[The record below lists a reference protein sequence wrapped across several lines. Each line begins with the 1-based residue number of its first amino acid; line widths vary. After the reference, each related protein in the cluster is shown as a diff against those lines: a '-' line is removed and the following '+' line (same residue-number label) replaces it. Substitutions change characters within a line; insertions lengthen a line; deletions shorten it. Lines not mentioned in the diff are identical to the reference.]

1 MESDQSSI
9 GESLAVSAV
18 FLTDNQFNIYELIIS
33 HKRVVKDGFFYYS
46 DFISKNMIQKRWHMK
61 VKGGATEG
69 KFFSTL
75 KVLKA
80 KGIVIKD
87 TKTKA
92 KYWVNKDIV
101 VINKDQAE
109 VVSKPNQKID
119 NQPQPAK
126 PISKLITL
134 SQQSSLE
141 IVEHTEGSPQLITL
155 KYQYLANGQPRVLII
170 SIRSDNNVAQ

>member
-1 MESDQSSI
+1 MESNQSPI
-9 GESLAVSAV
+9 DESLLVSTV

-33 HKRVVKDGFFYYS
+33 HKRVIEDGFFYYS
-46 DFISKNMIQKRWHMK
+46 DFISKGMMQKRLHMK

-80 KGIVIKD
+80 KGIIIKD
-87 TKTKA
+87 AETKA
-92 KYWVNKDIV
+92 KYRVNKDIIV
-101 VINKDQAE
+101 MDKDVKA
-109 VVSKPNQKID
+109 VLKPDQKID

-126 PISKLITL
+126 PISKLIAL

-141 IVEHTEGSPQLITL
+141 IVEHIGGSPQLITL

-170 SIRSDNNVAQ
+170 SIRSDNNAA